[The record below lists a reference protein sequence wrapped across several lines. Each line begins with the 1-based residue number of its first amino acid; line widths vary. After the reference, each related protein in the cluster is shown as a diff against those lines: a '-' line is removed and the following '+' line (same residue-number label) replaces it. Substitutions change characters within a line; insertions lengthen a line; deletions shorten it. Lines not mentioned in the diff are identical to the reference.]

1 MLFTSREG
9 PLRQLSSG
17 THKVCRTNLCCPA
30 LNLTFLRSRHADLM
44 TNEITTPARSDLT
57 EVACSSPISIEKLR
71 LDALHAYGILDTPRE
86 AAFDDITR
94 LAAFICEAPIAVVNL
109 IDRDRQWF
117 KSEIGLG
124 VRETPLD
131 TSICAHAILQ
141 QDLFV
146 VPDTLQDAR
155 FRSNPLVTGDPHL
168 RFYAGALLKTPDG
181 LPLGTVCVLDT
192 QPRLLRPEQTE
203 ALRALARQAM
213 AQIELRRL
221 LAQAQESNHYRRRLM
236 AIAGHDLK
244 TPVRTASYAIRKV
257 QRSLSAEQAAPL
269 NVATEALATIDREFT
284 QLAAMAGI
292 EGTSATPDLIEF
304 DLSDVLGAVVA
315 NWQQPALTKGLQ
327 LRSVPTRLRVRSHP
341 ALLATLLGNL
351 VGNAVKYTER
361 GSVLIGCRRR
371 GANVVVEI
379 IDTGLG
385 MDNANSDALFGAFHQ
400 VNPRS
405 EGLGLGLWIVR
416 GTAESLGHP
425 LRVRSKLGQG
435 SRFSVEL
442 PGA

>member
-1 MLFTSREG
+1 MNDTMPSTVPE
-9 PLRQLSSG
+9 P
-17 THKVCRTNLCCPA
+17 T
-30 LNLTFLRSRHADLM
+30 
-44 TNEITTPARSDLT
+44 EITCFPRIST
-57 EVACSSPISIEKLR
+57 ENLR
-71 LDALHAYGILDTPRE
+71 LDALRAYGILDTPRE

-94 LAAFICEAPIAVVNL
+94 LAALICGAPIAVVNL

-146 VPDTLQDAR
+146 VPDTLQDTR
-155 FRSNPLVTGDPHL
+155 FSSNPLVTGDPHL

-192 QPRLLRPEQTE
+192 QPRLLRPAQAE
-203 ALRALARQAM
+203 ALQALARQTM

-221 LAQAQESNHYRRRLM
+221 LAQAQKSNHYRRRLM

-269 NVATEALATIDREFT
+269 TVATDALATIDREFT

-292 EGTSATPDLIEF
+292 EGASATPDLVEF
-304 DLSDVLGAVVA
+304 ELAAVLEAIVA
-315 NWQQPALTKGLQ
+315 NWRQPAEARGLQ
-327 LRSVPTRLRVRSHP
+327 LRSVATRLRVRSHP

-371 GANVVVEI
+371 GTNVLVEI

-385 MDNANSDALFGAFHQ
+385 MDDVHSDELFNAFHQ

-405 EGLGLGLWIVR
+405 EGLGLGLWIVH

-425 LRVRSKLGQG
+425 LQVRSKLGHG

-442 PGA
+442 PKA

>member
-1 MLFTSREG
+1 MLFASRDCR
-9 PLRQLSSG
+9 LQQLPSE
-17 THKVCRTNLCCPA
+17 TQNCLTNLCCPA
-30 LNLTFLRSRHADLM
+30 LNLAILRPRHADLM
-44 TNEITTPARSDLT
+44 TNETTTSALPEPTGIT
-57 EVACSSPISIEKLR
+57 CSSPISVEKMR

-94 LAAFICEAPIAVVNL
+94 LAAFVCEAPIAVVNL

-146 VPDTLQDAR
+146 VPDTLQDSR
-155 FRSNPLVTGDPHL
+155 FRNNPLVTGDPHL

-203 ALRALARQAM
+203 ALQALARQTM

-269 NVATEALATIDREFT
+269 TAATEALATIDREFT
-284 QLAAMAGI
+284 QLAAMASI
-292 EGTSATPDLIEF
+292 EGVSATPDLIVF
-304 DLSDVLGAVVA
+304 DLADVLGAVVA
-315 NWQQPALTKGLQ
+315 NWQQPALAKGLR
-327 LRSVPTRLRVRSHP
+327 LRSVSTRLRVRSHP

-351 VGNAVKYTER
+351 VGNAVKYTEC

-379 IDTGLG
+379 VDTGLG

-400 VNPRS
+400 ANPRS

-425 LRVRSKLGQG
+425 LHVRSKLGHG

-442 PGA
+442 PRA